1 MTHPEKPSGEP
12 LTEGKVLDAAEHHIA
27 GEIQQVQYRS
37 SPYPAPDELRQ
48 YEEILPGF
56 TDRVLALTERESEHR
71 IQDERLQT
79 RATID
84 LAKQGQRY
92 AFIVVLALIGVG
104 GVGIATNHSIVGLA
118 GVIAAAATVVT
129 AFVAPR
135 LFDRLRQV
143 GAKPKQD
150 EPPASGESGQ
160 AR

>member
-1 MTHPEKPSGEP
+1 LAEGE
-12 LTEGKVLDAAEHHIA
+12 VLDATEHHIA

-56 TDRVLALTERESEHR
+56 TDRILSLTERESDHR

-84 LAKQGQRY
+84 LAKRGQKY
-92 AFIVVLALIGVG
+92 AFIVVLALIAVG
-104 GVGIATNHSIVGLA
+104 GVGIATGHSMVGLA

-129 AFVAPR
+129 AFVAPH

-143 GAKPKQD
+143 GAKPKQG
-150 EPPASGESGQ
+150 EPPAGSKPGQ
-160 AR
+160 AP